1 MSGRTFDV
9 IIAPPA
15 GGQGAGGR
23 MKRGERMR
31 RWWGIRHCRFYW
43 HRARVYRW
51 AAMWGQAGIG
61 LGIPNE
67 ADLQELMAIWDGQ
80 A

>member
-1 MSGRTFDV
+1 MLGRRQRRGPCT
-9 IIAPPA
+9 A
-15 GGQGAGGR
+15 GGA
-23 MKRGERMR
+23 
-31 RWWGIRHCRFYW
+31 FVTSDFNY

-61 LGIPNE
+61 FGIPND
-67 ADLQELMAIWDGQ
+67 ADLQELMAIWDGK

>member
-1 MSGRTFDV
+1 
-9 IIAPPA
+9 
-15 GGQGAGGR
+15 
-23 MKRGERMR
+23 MR

-43 HRARVYRW
+43 YRARVYRW

-61 LGIPNE
+61 FGIPND
-67 ADLQELMAIWDGQ
+67 ADLQELMAIWDGK